1 MLIASLSF
9 DVQPDKRTAFVSAVN
24 HLVQTLRW
32 APGCLG
38 CRLMTDC
45 ENPSLFTLS
54 SEWDSHELL
63 DRHLVSAES
72 QIVEGTR
79 VLLRD
84 GPGWSIDEVVSRGRP
99 RGPLR
104 LAR

>member
-9 DVQPDKRTAFVSAVN
+9 DVRPDKRTDFVSAVN
-24 HLVQTLRW
+24 HVVETLRW
-32 APGCLG
+32 SPGCRG

-54 SEWDSHELL
+54 SEWENPELL
-63 DRHLVSAES
+63 DRHLVSPEF
-72 QIVEGTR
+72 QILEDTR

-84 GPGWSIDEVVSRGRP
+84 GPGLSIDEVVSRGRP
-99 RGPLR
+99 RGPLKH
-104 LAR
+104 AR